1 MLRTHAQTLQGYAVM
16 RLSGVLHAAT
26 YRQARDA
33 VIKAALDQTTAVII
47 DVNELDVRD
56 EAFLGGVHQRP
67 LAREPWPDV
76 TIALACRDH
85 TVRRLLTRLSITRYV
100 PVFATVSAAASAIG
114 SRRCRY
120 DHRARAHVAPQRSSI
135 QGARVFVRDNLAQW
149 SMTHNIPVAITVAN
163 IFIENALSYTDD
175 GCEVRLESTEEDVV
189 VIAVSDTSTT
199 PAVRRERT
207 PGSLPAGLDV
217 VAALCGQ
224 WGNIPT
230 STGKTVWAKI
240 SPDDTIGGIAEL
252 LL

>member
-56 EAFLGGVHQRP
+56 EGSWAVFTS
-67 LAREPWPDV
+67 ARWHVKPWPDV

-100 PVFATVSAAASAIG
+100 PVFATVSAAAAAIG

-135 QGARVFVRDNLAQW
+135 RGARVFVRDNLAQW

-163 IFIENALSYTDD
+163 IFVENALSYTDD
-175 GCEVRLESTEEDVV
+175 GCEVRLESTEEDGV

-224 WGNIPT
+224 WGNVPT
-230 STGKTVWAKI
+230 TTGKTVWAKI

>member
-33 VIKAALDQTTAVII
+33 VIKAALDETTAVII
-47 DVNELDVRD
+47 DVNDLSVRD
-56 EAFLGGVHQRP
+56 ECSWSVFTS
-67 LAREPWPDV
+67 ARWHVNQWPDV

-114 SRRCRY
+114 SGQCRY
-120 DHRARAHVAPQRSSI
+120 DHRARAHVASERSST

-149 SMTHNIPVAITVAN
+149 SMTHKIPVAITVAN
-163 IFIENALSYTDD
+163 IFIENALTHTGD
-175 GCEVRLESTEEDVV
+175 GCELRLESTDDDVV
-189 VIAVSDTSTT
+189 VAVADTSTT

-230 STGKTVWAKI
+230 TTGKTVWAKI
-240 SPDDTIGGIAEL
+240 GPDDTIGGIAEL